1 VSGLIP
7 EPPTPMKK
15 YILLFVILPLSPV
28 ILFGQYQT
36 IYDLHKHIHE
46 DPIIMLEI
54 AQGHQALNN
63 YDSAFFYL
71 EKAEK
76 VLEDKLT
83 IRQLRGVLAREA
95 KKYDMAIGIFYGL
108 VQEDSQGRYVYMEEV
123 ARTYYEK
130 EAFSNAIQT
139 YRILIQDNPEEKKRY
154 LYEAGMC
161 CYEMKK
167 IEDALRYF
175 RRAAHA
181 GHEHASDL
189 VNKFETEYPQHAR
202 SN

>member
-1 VSGLIP
+1 
-7 EPPTPMKK
+7 MKK
-15 YILLFVILPLSPV
+15 YILLFVILPLLPV
-28 ILFGQYQT
+28 TSFGQYQT
-36 IYDLHKHIHE
+36 IYDLHEHIHE
-46 DPIIMLEI
+46 DPVIMLEI

-71 EKAEK
+71 EKAEE

-108 VQEDSQGRYVYMEEV
+108 VQEDTQARYIYMEEV

-130 EAFSNAIQT
+130 EAFRNAIQT

-154 LYEAGMC
+154 LYESGMC
-161 CYEMKK
+161 FYELKK
-167 IEDALRYF
+167 MEDALRYF

-181 GHEHASDL
+181 GHEHAADL
-189 VNKFETEYPQHAR
+189 VTKFETEYPEYAR
-202 SN
+202 NN